1 LFGDEIH
8 LAGRLPKGI
17 FYLRG
22 LSTMRETVALN
33 TVMPAINHLCPDEY
47 NELVTQLIE
56 NQTAFNEAAMRYI

>member
-1 LFGDEIH
+1 
-8 LAGRLPKGI
+8 
-17 FYLRG
+17 
-22 LSTMRETVALN
+22 MRETVALN